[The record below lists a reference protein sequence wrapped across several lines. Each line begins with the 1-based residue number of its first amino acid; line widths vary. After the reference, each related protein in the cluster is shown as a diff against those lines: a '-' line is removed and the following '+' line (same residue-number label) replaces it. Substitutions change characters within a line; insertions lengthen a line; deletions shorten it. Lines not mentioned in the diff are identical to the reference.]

1 MIPNRL
7 IKVLLVLVT
16 FTFSLNARSDVVTV
30 AVASNFTFPM
40 KEIATAFEGE
50 SLHKVRLAFGS
61 SGKLYAQIKH
71 GAPYQLFLS
80 ADQLKPLVLEK
91 EGLALPNSRFTYAE
105 GRLALWSK
113 KPNLVNQSST
123 YLKSNQFN
131 KVAMANPKLAPYGVA
146 ARNVL
151 DHLSSNEGL
160 DNQAV
165 LGKTVM
171 GENIAQ
177 TYQFVSTGNADIGFV
192 SLSQIMSK
200 GQLKQGSAWIIPK
213 HFYQPIKQD
222 AVLLRKAEN
231 NQAAK
236 ALYEYMR
243 TQPALDII
251 KSYGYDT
258 EAGS

>member
-1 MIPNRL
+1 
-7 IKVLLVLVT
+7 
-16 FTFSLNARSDVVTV
+16 
-30 AVASNFTFPM
+30 
-40 KEIATAFEGE
+40 
-50 SLHKVRLAFGS
+50 
-61 SGKLYAQIKH
+61 
-71 GAPYQLFLS
+71 
-80 ADQLKPLVLEK
+80 
-91 EGLALPNSRFTYAE
+91 
-105 GRLALWSK
+105 
-113 KPNLVNQSST
+113 
-123 YLKSNQFN
+123 
-131 KVAMANPKLAPYGVA
+131 MANPKLAPYGAA

-151 DHLSSNEGL
+151 DHLSLNEGL

-192 SLSQIMSK
+192 SLSQIMNK